1 MTIRELDRLVS
12 RTDLNPVNK
21 QVLREVRQ
29 GIMNGRVGDAKIG
42 VADWEVGMFSRGG
55 SDVRF
60 RFSFKKV
67 K

>member
-12 RTDLNPVNK
+12 RTELSPASK
-21 QVLREVRQ
+21 QALREVRQ
-29 GIMNGRVGDAKIG
+29 GIMSGRVGDPKVG
-42 VADWEVGMFSRGG
+42 QADWEVGMFSRGG
-55 SDVRF
+55 SDLRF